1 MDVLRLP
8 ANLATMTKRLRD
20 SVNPAVL
27 AAALTRSPIELPD
40 DQRRGA
46 AGLTSEQVAA
56 INSAGKAGFFL
67 DFVPAPPK
75 SK

>member
-1 MDVLRLP
+1 MD
-8 ANLATMTKRLRD
+8 
-20 SVNPAVL
+20 PAVL